1 MNPDTT
7 HAGCIFCA
15 IVAGDLPSSVVHDDA
30 HWIAVMDIHPIR
42 TGHVLI
48 LPKRHVGRIADL
60 DPSAQQRLF
69 ALADSVLRA
78 QEANGH
84 AIGGGNLLLNDGIA
98 ANQHIPHLHLH
109 CIPRKRGDMAGFG
122 LRLLARTFG
131 LFGRRAN
138 REALDGIARALALR
152 IPSDASEST
161 SGSASA
167 DALQTIDP
175 AENGTRSV
183 SG

>member
-1 MNPDTT
+1 MSIETSAAD
-7 HAGCIFCA
+7 CIFCA
-15 IVAGDLPSSVVHDDA
+15 IVAGDLPSSVVHEDA
-30 HWIAVMDIHPIR
+30 HWMAVMDIHPIR

-48 LPKRHVGRIADL
+48 VPKRHVGRIADL

-69 ALADSVLRA
+69 ALADGILRA
-78 QEANGH
+78 QESSGH
-84 AIGGGNLLLNDGIA
+84 AAGGGNLLLNDGIA

-131 LFGRRAN
+131 LFGRKAN
-138 REALDGIARALALR
+138 REALNDIARALASR
-152 IPSDASEST
+152 IPPDA

-167 DALQTIDP
+167 NRFAND
-175 AENGTRSV
+175 
-183 SG
+183 